1 MALGVGVPTLYVS
14 ADTDRTDQSH
24 RAALALGW
32 DGRDEDG
39 KLYAL
44 ARVNSSVR
52 FAFDSSPTAADM
64 ASMCEAYAIVWGEFP
79 HLIIVDTLSKV
90 WGDAGDE
97 VARNK
102 DGVDRCQELARET
115 GAHVM
120 CLHHASKGYDSG
132 DRPIPLDGLMS
143 GVSKQPEQ
151 VVTMWRDEDDR
162 MTLAV
167 VKNRSGLAD
176 PTATRVRSHAKMN
189 FETMQIEDV
198 QAARIDWTADTQLVG
213 GVYE

>member
-1 MALGVGVPTLYVS
+1 
-14 ADTDRTDQSH
+14 
-24 RAALALGW
+24 
-32 DGRDEDG
+32 
-39 KLYAL
+39 
-44 ARVNSSVR
+44 
-52 FAFDSSPTAADM
+52 
-64 ASMCEAYAIVWGEFP
+64 
-79 HLIIVDTLSKV
+79 
-90 WGDAGDE
+90 
-97 VARNK
+97 
-102 DGVDRCQELARET
+102 
-115 GAHVM
+115 
-120 CLHHASKGYDSG
+120 
-132 DRPIPLDGLMS
+132 MS